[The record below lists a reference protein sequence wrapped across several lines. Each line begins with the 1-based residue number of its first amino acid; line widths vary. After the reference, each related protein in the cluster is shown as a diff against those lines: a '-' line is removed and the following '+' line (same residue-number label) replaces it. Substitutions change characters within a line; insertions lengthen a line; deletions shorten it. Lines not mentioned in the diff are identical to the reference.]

1 MKILFLGLG
10 SIGQRHLQNAKK
22 IFNESEFFA
31 LRLKK
36 NNLIIKN
43 TKIKKK
49 TNLEKYYKIK
59 AVYDYKSALK
69 IEPNLTFICNPS
81 SMHLRDAI
89 RFAKIKSHLFIEK
102 PLGRSKKQEKKL
114 SNILKKN
121 KLISMVGYQSRYHP
135 LIKKIKNILK
145 KKIFGKIVHVNVN
158 HLTYLPHH
166 HKYENYRESY
176 AAQKKLGGGV
186 IGGLIH
192 EIDLIGYFFGLPY
205 SYQTVKKNSGHLG
218 INCEDNFMSFMKF
231 KKKENKFSLFLRL
244 SYSHQKEERNLSIF
258 FEKAVL
264 NFCFIKNEIKIYSN
278 KKKLNK
284 TFKIRLNRNFT
295 FLQQLKVLK
304 KSLLLKKNPETSID
318 NNHITQNLFHR
329 LAK

>member
-1 MKILFLGLG
+1 
-10 SIGQRHLQNAKK
+10 
-22 IFNESEFFA
+22 
-31 LRLKK
+31 
-36 NNLIIKN
+36 
-43 TKIKKK
+43 
-49 TNLEKYYKIK
+49 
-59 AVYDYKSALK
+59 
-69 IEPNLTFICNPS
+69 
-81 SMHLRDAI
+81 MHLIDAI
-89 RFAKIKSHLFIEK
+89 RFAKINSHLFIEK

-135 LIKKIKNILK
+135 LVKKIKNILK
-145 KKIFGKIVHVNVN
+145 KNEFGKIVHVNVN

-166 HKYENYRESY
+166 HKYENYSDSY

-192 EIDLIGYFFGLPY
+192 EIDLIAYFFGLPY
-205 SYQTVKKNSGHLG
+205 SYQTIKKNSGHLK
-218 INCEDNFMSFMKF
+218 INCEDNFISLMKF

-244 SYSHQKEERNLSIF
+244 SYSHQKEERNISIF

-264 NFCFIKNEIKIYSN
+264 ILCFNKNEIKIYSN
-278 KKKLNK
+278 KKKFNK
-284 TFKIRLNRNFT
+284 TFKISLKRNFM

-318 NNHITQNLFHR
+318 NNHITQKLFHR
-329 LAK
+329 LSK

>member
-22 IFNESEFFA
+22 IFNKSEFFA
-31 LRLKK
+31 LRLIKK
-36 NNLIIKN
+36 KLIIRN

-49 TNLEKYYKIK
+49 TDPEKYYKIK
-59 AVYDYKSALK
+59 VVNDYKTALN
-69 IEPNLTFICNPS
+69 IRPNLTFICNPS
-81 SMHLRDAI
+81 SMHLKDAI
-89 RFAKIKSHLFIEK
+89 RFAKINSHLFIEK
-102 PLGRSKKQEKKL
+102 PLGKSKKQEKKL

-121 KLISMVGYQSRYHP
+121 KLISMIGYQSRYHP

-145 KKIFGKIVHVNVN
+145 NQEYGKIVHVNVN
-158 HLTYLPHH
+158 HLTYLPNH
-166 HKYENYRESY
+166 HKYENYNYSY

-192 EIDLIGYFFGLPY
+192 EIDLISYFFGLPY
-205 SYQTVKKNSGHLG
+205 RHQSIKKNSGQLKM
-218 INCEDNFMSFMKF
+218 NCEDNFISLMKF

-244 SYSHQKEERNLSIF
+244 SYSHQKEERNISII

-278 KKKLNK
+278 RKKFNK
-284 TFKIRLNRNFT
+284 FFKIKLDKNFV
-295 FLQQLKVLK
+295 FLQQLKALK
-304 KSLLLKKNPETSID
+304 KSLLSNQNPETSVD
-318 NNHITQNLFHR
+318 NNYFTQKLFHR
-329 LAK
+329 LIK